1 MLREEFVVLREE
13 NAAMAERAALAEVL
27 KSALSSVA
35 LADTVAA
42 QVADARDRLASRL
55 ELLTS
60 ELNDVRRSFD
70 FCGSTRWFR

>member
-1 MLREEFVVLREE
+1 
-13 NAAMAERAALAEVL
+13 MAERAALAEVL
-27 KSALSSVA
+27 KSALTSVA

-60 ELNDVRRSFD
+60 RAVSMFVAALIPPADKSVRMRPGAFI
-70 FCGSTRWFR
+70 STCSNPR